1 MSRARRFAHLAVL
14 CLFVSAAPAG
24 AANYT
29 AGVHYFE
36 LSAPQ
41 PVQTGE
47 QIEVVELFWYG
58 CPHCYKLE
66 PVIEK
71 WAKEKPKNAEHVR
84 LPAILRD
91 SWAFHARVYY
101 TFEAMDLL
109 DKLHT
114 NFFDELHKR
123 KNRIRTQEQLI
134 PYLKLHGIPQE
145 QFFDTFNSFAVDS
158 KVRHSMLMSRNYE
171 AGGVPT
177 IIVDGKYRATASSA
191 GGQQQL
197 MELVNF
203 LVAKAAN
210 ERA

>member
-1 MSRARRFAHLAVL
+1 MSKSKRIVHLALL
-14 CLFVSAAPAG
+14 CFAISSAPTL

-41 PVQTGE
+41 PVQTGS
-47 QIEVVELFWYG
+47 QIEVLELFWYG

-66 PVIEK
+66 PIIGEWVK
-71 WAKEKPKNAEHVR
+71 TKPKNAEHVR
-84 LPAILRD
+84 LPAVLRD
-91 SWAFHARVYY
+91 SWEFHARVYY

-123 KNRIRTQEQLI
+123 KNRIRSQKQLT
-134 PYLKLHGIPQE
+134 PYLKAHGISE
-145 QFFDTFNSFAVDS
+145 ELFFDIFNSFAVDS
-158 KVRHSMLMSRNYE
+158 KVRHAMLMSKNYE

-191 GGQQQL
+191 GGHEQL
-197 MELVNF
+197 LELVNF
-203 LVAKAAN
+203 LIAKAAN
-210 ERA
+210 ERT